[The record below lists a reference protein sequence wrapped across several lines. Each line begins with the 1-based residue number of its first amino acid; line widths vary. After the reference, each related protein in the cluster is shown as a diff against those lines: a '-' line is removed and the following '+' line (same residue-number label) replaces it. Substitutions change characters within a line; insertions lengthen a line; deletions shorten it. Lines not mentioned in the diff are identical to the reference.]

1 MISFPETISNFF
13 SFVSLSFEVSLPF
26 FFSFFLLVGW
36 FAFSFFGQHVGF
48 WKSFGNSVWRVD
60 IRFISQ
66 LWSRKR
72 NI

>member
-1 MISFPETISNFF
+1 MISFPKTISNFF

-26 FFSFFLLVGW
+26 FGWLVW
-36 FAFSFFGQHVGF
+36 FGFSFFGQHVGF
-48 WKSFGNSVWRVD
+48 WKSFGNSAERVD